1 MTAATPDEDKTIS
14 ITEDLSASEAAELL
28 SRLDEGARAAWQSTH
43 EVPWLS
49 PDYEARFQAANE
61 VDSVFHHMLRE
72 TLESGMRR
80 PGETVQGFARR
91 AGSEAKLADA
101 RQAGAGAAAQL
112 ITRQADAAMDA
123 AATGRTQ
130 GDSATGLL
138 ADADTEEG
146 QAFAREFDDT
156 TGVLGGDLRDLE
168 RERDHDRGM
177 VPASGTPHPD
187 PFLAE
192 RGWHV
197 CSHGLYTRRTG
208 PQPQAPPEPEL
219 EAG

>member
-1 MTAATPDEDKTIS
+1 MTAATPDEDKPIS
-14 ITEDLSASEAAELL
+14 ITGNLSASEAAQLL
-28 SRLDEGARAAWQSTH
+28 TRLDKGARAAWQSTH
-43 EVPWLS
+43 EVLWLS

-61 VDSVFHHMLRE
+61 VDGVFHHVLRE
-72 TLESGMRR
+72 TPESGMRR
-80 PGETVQGFARR
+80 PGETVEGFARR
-91 AGSEAKLADA
+91 AGSAAKLADA

-112 ITRQADAAMDA
+112 ITRQADAGMDA

-130 GDSATGLL
+130 GDIATGLL
-138 ADADTEEG
+138 ADADTEEV
-146 QAFAREFDDT
+146 QAFAQEFGDT
-156 TGVLGGDLRDLE
+156 TGVLGRDLRDLE

-177 VPASGTPHPD
+177 APGTPHPD

-208 PQPQAPPEPEL
+208 PERQAPPEPEL